1 MSLDPKEVVI
11 PVIVQGEDK
20 SVTIKLTQ
28 KTNGPTNGY
37 PFDLTGATEIEAIF
51 LKTDGTCLHKKL
63 SLAQIVILNAL
74 AGSLQVLLTAADTA
88 LLAVSP
94 ANMNSNIELRVVIA
108 GKMTYIQLK
117 NVIKIVS
124 SLYPVGC

>member
-1 MSLDPKEVVI
+1 MSLDPQQIIV

-20 SVTIKLTQ
+20 TVTVKLTQ
-28 KTNGPTNGY
+28 KINGPTNGY

-63 SLAQIVILNAL
+63 SLAQIIILNAL
-74 AGSLQVLLTAADTA
+74 AGSLQILLTAADSA

-94 ANMNSNIELRVVIA
+94 LTANSNIELRVVIA

-117 NVIKIVS
+117 NVVKIVS